1 MNANDIILIPTRGQV
16 EALQVGDLALDCF
29 GKFNP
34 VTDIYG
40 RGTDIKGK
48 RYVCFYTRLDDH
60 ASISGSYKEGELV
73 RTVPLCSK
81 HTSAQLDQL
90 EQRSLSAVPAVA
102 TDLMRLHCA
111 GCNALCITATG
122 LCNGCDLERQTA
134 TPLPGYGEWLDLLEA
149 TLPLPVATEP
159 DTAA

>member
-1 MNANDIILIPTRGQV
+1 MRATDVFLIPTREQV

-40 RGTDIKGK
+40 RGTDIHGK

-60 ASISGSYKEGELV
+60 AGISGSYKEGELV

-81 HTSAQLDQL
+81 FTSTQLDQL
-90 EQRSLSAVPAVA
+90 EQRTLSAVPTVA
-102 TDLMRLHCA
+102 TDLAHCHCLE
-111 GCNALCITATG
+111 CNAPCLSSTGHCELCER
-122 LCNGCDLERQTA
+122 ERQTA
-134 TPLPGYGEWLDLLEA
+134 NPLPGYGDWLDRLEA
-149 TLPLPVATEP
+149 TLPLPVCPEP